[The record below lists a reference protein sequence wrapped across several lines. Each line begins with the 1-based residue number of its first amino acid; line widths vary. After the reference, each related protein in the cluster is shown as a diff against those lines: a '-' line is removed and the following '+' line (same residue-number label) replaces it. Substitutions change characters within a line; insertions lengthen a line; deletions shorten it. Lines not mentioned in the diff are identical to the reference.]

1 MQLGRSAA
9 SPSPWAPCAWS
20 GFGRTSGI
28 GHTLHSCHDL
38 VTCGHLTI
46 LTCEVTGRWPSSL
59 LQYPLEGLSPSHF
72 QRRLGAENLL
82 HTANQHI
89 ANIWY
94 WGEVHPLHPPY
105 HPRRIPLN
113 NHPLRGMS
121 WFHSVGA
128 CCLSLDFWRLSWLR
142 KWKKGNCTIHR
153 WKIWRKFKLS
163 GFSMLLTL
171 NISTLL
177 SNTVLISVPKLL
189 I

>member
-20 GFGRTSGI
+20 GFGRTSRIGRI

-46 LTCEVTGRWPSSL
+46 LTRSHWLLAKFPASISSWG
-59 LQYPLEGLSPSHF
+59 PFSFSFSASPRSWKS
-72 QRRLGAENLL
+72 A
-82 HTANQHI
+82 ANQHI

-94 WGEVHPLHPPY
+94 WGKVHPLPPY
-105 HPRRIPLN
+105 RPRRIPLN
-113 NHPLRGMS
+113 NHPIRGMS
-121 WFHSVGA
+121 WFQLSR
-128 CCLSLDFWRLSWLR
+128 CLPAPRLLAAIVAIDTSLKDL
-142 KWKKGNCTIHR
+142 
-153 WKIWRKFKLS
+153 KFKLS
-163 GFSMLLTL
+163 CFSMLTL

-177 SNTVLISVPKLL
+177 SNTVLIAVPKLL